1 MLHGGTSCGDRS
13 LFSHSLAL
21 LSLGL
26 LFFGGCPELVD
37 CLGATDASKSGSS
50 WPSLS
55 PPPSVSPPTFSS
67 LVPQGSLMT
76 MVLSPVVTQVLS
88 YSFSPEVPQM
98 FDLSISSSRAE
109 SKCMSSRFF
118 YFSPVDVLKLVKNKF
133 SIFTHNK
140 RLVEKS
146 TLQNLMRQT
155 SGRFFDTHHF
165 YHKIH
170 YLQQICNIFT

>member
-1 MLHGGTSCGDRS
+1 MAWGKLRSWTTVCCMGDTSCGDRS

-76 MVLSPVVTQVLS
+76 MVLSPGDTQVLS
-88 YSFSPEVPQM
+88 QSFSQEVPLM
-98 FDLSISSSRAE
+98 SDLSFSLSRAE
-109 SKCMSSRFF
+109 TKCMLSIFF
-118 YFSPVDVLKLVKNKF
+118 YFSPLDVLCH
-133 SIFTHNK
+133 IK

-155 SGRFFDTHHF
+155 VGRFFDTRHF
-165 YHKIH
+165 YHKIY
-170 YLQQICNIFT
+170 YLQQI